1 MNGENVAKVY
11 RLCRKREIDRERK
24 WRKSKRRRDIR
35 NVVHL
40 VDFEEAESRENSP
53 AWLSDGG
60 KSVEAIIAACDGE
73 TPEARHRRAL
83 RNARNRLRRAH
94 PEAVEVFDLAV
105 ANGSMRR
112 ADSIWTLLLNQR
124 SPNWEA
130 AKVRYWTHLKK
141 ILFFFEAQ

>member
-53 AWLSDGG
+53 AWLSDGADKRKWENGAKHINSDGFKKAPLPLRWRGFAQSASELSCVPLKRRNGNGAILKASEFDCAEGGG
-60 KSVEAIIAACDGE
+60 K
-73 TPEARHRRAL
+73 
-83 RNARNRLRRAH
+83 
-94 PEAVEVFDLAV
+94 
-105 ANGSMRR
+105 
-112 ADSIWTLLLNQR
+112 
-124 SPNWEA
+124 
-130 AKVRYWTHLKK
+130 
-141 ILFFFEAQ
+141 